1 MMKELS
7 MNKDFKDV
15 TLVNENKN
23 EPRQASMISP
33 CIPILKDISEKEGN
47 SDQVMYLL
55 EVFNFLRWN
64 H

>member
-1 MMKELS
+1 

-33 CIPILKDISEKEGN
+33 YIPILKDISEKEGN
-47 SDQVMYLL
+47 SNQVLCLL
-55 EVFNFLRWN
+55 EAFNFLRWN
-64 H
+64 